1 MAGCCAAT
9 PDSDSQP
16 APVVPAQTS
25 TQNQVSLLAPAMVAW
40 ILPSHEAN
48 LISSASVS
56 PLMATGTPLYA
67 RNCALLL

>member
-1 MAGCCAAT
+1 MTGCCVAK

-16 APVVPAQTS
+16 APVVPAQIA
-25 TQNQVSLLAPAMVAW
+25 QNQVSLLAPAMVAW

-48 LISSASVS
+48 LISFVSMS

-67 RNCALLL
+67 RHCALLL

>member
-1 MAGCCAAT
+1 MAGCCVAK

-16 APVVPAQTS
+16 APAVPAQTS
-25 TQNQVSLLAPAMVAW
+25 AQNPVSLLAPVTVAW

-48 LISSASVS
+48 LISSVGVS
-56 PLMATGTPLYA
+56 PLMTTGTPLYE